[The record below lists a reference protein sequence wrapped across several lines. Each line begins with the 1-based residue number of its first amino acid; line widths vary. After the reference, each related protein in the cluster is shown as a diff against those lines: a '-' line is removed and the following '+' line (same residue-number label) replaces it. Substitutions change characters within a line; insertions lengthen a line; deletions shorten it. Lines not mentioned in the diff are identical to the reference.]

1 MRDKYCET
9 HARVWVMTVTG
20 KFTMTRIEI
29 LAVSLRAANYAD
41 DPNRSPALQLRRLL
55 DMGCGDCLHR
65 TMA

>member
-1 MRDKYCET
+1 
-9 HARVWVMTVTG
+9 MTVTG

-29 LAVSLRAANYAD
+29 LSVSLRAANYAD